1 VRITRPSIIAVGAL
15 AALSLVLSTNGTA
28 ASERKPAEP
37 SAERVSGEYYVT
49 GELDIHLR
57 NAVAKT
63 GAAINSVEH
72 GALNITAT
80 AEEVRQI
87 KALGL
92 TVDAEPGIAHPH
104 GDATT
109 EDVTANDFPP
119 ADSNYHNHAEM
130 TAVLN
135 TAVAEHPSLISK
147 RVIGNSFQGREI
159 VAMKISDNVA
169 TDEDEPEVLFT
180 HHQHARE
187 HLTVEMALYL
197 VAELTDRYGTDSRIT
212 NLVNTRE
219 IWIVPDMN
227 PDGGEY
233 DISSG
238 SYAGWR
244 KNRQP
249 NSGSSAVGT
258 DLNRNWAYQW
268 GCCGGSSGSASSET
282 YRGSAAE
289 SAPEVR
295 VVADFVRTR
304 VVGGEQQIRT
314 NIDFHTFSELV
325 LWPYG
330 YTFNDTAPGLTARD
344 RNAFATLG
352 QQMAG
357 TNGYTPEQASD
368 LYITDGTIDDWLW
381 GTQKIFSYTFE
392 MYPSS
397 GGLNGFY
404 PPDEVIGRETSRN
417 REAVLRLLEY
427 SDCVYRVIGETCD
440 GTEPPP
446 AGPTFENATNV
457 DIPDAGAAVNS
468 PIAVS
473 GVAGNAPSDLQV
485 AVDVKHTYRGDVQ
498 IDLVA
503 PDGTTFRLKNTSS
516 GDSADNI
523 ITTYTVN
530 ASGEVANGTWQ
541 LRARDLFRADTGFID
556 RWALTF

>member
-1 VRITRPSIIAVGAL
+1 MRHTRPSIITVGAL
-15 AALSLVLSTNGTA
+15 AALSLILSTTGASASDQEPA
-28 ASERKPAEP
+28 APPVDRA
-37 SAERVSGEYYVT
+37 SAEYYVS
-49 GELDIHLR
+49 GDLDVHLR

-63 GAAINSVEH
+63 GAVVNSVEH

-80 AEEVRQI
+80 PAEVRAI
-87 KALGL
+87 EALGL
-92 TVDAEPGIAHPH
+92 AVDAEPGLAHSH
-104 GDATT
+104 DAD
-109 EDVTANDFPP
+109 DVTPQDFPP
-119 ADSNYHNHAEM
+119 ADSNYHNYAEM
-130 TAVLN
+130 TSVINA
-135 TAVAEHPSLISK
+135 AVADHPTLISK
-147 RVIGNSFQGREI
+147 RVIGQSYQGREI
-159 VAMKISDNVA
+159 VALKISDNVA
-169 TDEDEPEVLFT
+169 TDENEPEVLFT

-197 VAELTDRYGTDSRIT
+197 IAEFTDKYGTDSRIT
-212 NLVNTRE
+212 NLVNSRE

-258 DLNRNWAYQW
+258 DLNRNWGYQW
-268 GCCGGSSGSASSET
+268 GCCGGSSGSPSSET

-289 SAPEVR
+289 SAPEVK

-304 VVGGEQQIRT
+304 VVGGVQQIKT

-330 YTFNDTAPGLTARD
+330 YTYADTAPGLTARD
-344 RNAFATLG
+344 ANAFATLG
-352 QQMAG
+352 RQMAS
-357 TNGYTPEQASD
+357 TNNYTPEQASD
-368 LYITDGTIDDWLW
+368 LYITDGSIDDWLW
-381 GTQKIFSYTFE
+381 GNQKIFAYTFE

-397 GGLNGFY
+397 GGISGFY
-404 PPDEVIGRETSRN
+404 PPDEVIPRETSRN

-440 GTEPPP
+440 GEEPPP

-457 DIPDAGAAVNS
+457 DIPDAGTAVTS
-468 PIAVS
+468 PITVS

-485 AVDVKHTYRGDVQ
+485 AVDIKHTYRGDVQ
-498 IDLVA
+498 IDLVS
-503 PDGTTFRLKNTSS
+503 PDGTTFRLKNTGSDS
-516 GDSADNI
+516 GDNI
-523 ITTYTVN
+523 VQTYTVN
-530 ASGEVANGTWQ
+530 ASGELANGTWQ
-541 LRARDLFRADTGFID
+541 LRVQDLYRLDTGYID